1 MSKVQLHD
9 HTGSYQAIT
18 TKSPQGLQCLKRLF
32 LEYDNANPSRA
43 NLNSLFSRDFT
54 DNENESER
62 NIGRDEAIQTIIST
76 RAKCSRHQI
85 DLKRATCLVNSGS
98 SHTVFFE
105 GVRFMM
111 FAATQEGGSDA
122 ELPVVEDKS
131 DWTRVP
137 FAGRIEVRVKEN
149 KFSLKEAVAEIV
161 SRRVTSDNSMLIKRD
176 LMSRTNSMPLVS
188 PGESPLAR
196 LHSTSTS
203 QIGLPTNV
211 SELPAAISAPS
222 GDTKSLPPYRSSATG
237 TPTVTSGSS
246 VDGDQSG
253 KR

>member
-9 HTGSYQAIT
+9 HSASYHAIT

-62 NIGRDEAIQTIIST
+62 NIGRDEAIETIIST

-111 FAATQEGGSDA
+111 FAATPDGSDA
-122 ELPVVEDKS
+122 ELPVVEDRS
-131 DWTRVP
+131 NWTRVP
-137 FAGRIEVRVKEN
+137 FSGRMDVRVKEN

-161 SRRVTSDNSMLIKRD
+161 SRRVTSDNSVLVKRD
-176 LMSRTNSMPLVS
+176 LMARTNSMPFGS
-188 PGESPLAR
+188 PAESPLAR
-196 LHSTSTS
+196 LQSTSTS
-203 QIGLPTNV
+203 QVGLPANV
-211 SELPAAISAPS
+211 SELPAVISTPL
-222 GDTKSLPPYRSSATG
+222 GDTKSLPAYPSSATG

-246 VDGDQSG
+246 VDGDQLM

>member
-9 HTGSYQAIT
+9 HSASYHAIT

-32 LEYDNANPSRA
+32 LEYDNTNPSRA

-62 NIGRDEAIQTIIST
+62 NIGRDEAIETIISH
-76 RAKCSRHQI
+76 RARCSRHQI

-105 GVRFMM
+105 GVRFVM
-111 FAATQEGGSDA
+111 FASPEGSEA

-131 DWTRVP
+131 TWTRIP
-137 FAGRIEVRVKEN
+137 FSGRMEVRVKEN

-161 SRRVTSDNSMLIKRD
+161 SRRVTSDNSALVKRD
-176 LMSRTNSMPLVS
+176 LMARTNSMPIAS
-188 PGESPLAR
+188 PSESPLAR
-196 LHSTSTS
+196 LQSTSTS
-203 QIGLPTNV
+203 QLNFPSNV
-211 SELPAAISAPS
+211 SELPAVISTIP
-222 GDTKSLPPYRSSATG
+222 GDTKSLPPYHSSIRE

-246 VDGDQSG
+246 VDGDQLAS
-253 KR
+253 R